1 MLNAN
6 SIYYFLSCLR
16 EELSFYKERK
26 RNNKKQ
32 VKIHFLTMFPYTILN
47 KNTIKNCVRK
57 QQN

>member
-32 VKIHFLTMFPYTILN
+32 VKIHFLTMFSYTILN
-47 KNTIKNCVRK
+47 KKAT
-57 QQN
+57 